1 MDILVT
7 HCPPFGILDK
17 ANSNKNGGSKALQA
31 ISAHRKPKYHI
42 FGHIHEG
49 KGIQKIGQTLY
60 INVAK

>member
-1 MDILVT
+1 MPKQVDILIT

-49 KGIQKIGQTLY
+49 FGHK
-60 INVAK
+60 